1 MLCSPEGI
9 RRLPQLLKRFNL
21 LPIMFAAKRILALLL
36 LIALPLQGQA
46 AAAMTC
52 HGSTPANVGSHTNA
66 TKAPEHHTHAHT
78 AHASHLAEAADPVT
92 NSSHSAHAGACA
104 LCAAT
109 CFMAYGL
116 PAQAALTF
124 TEAAFHRPSPGP
136 IADFVSVVLEGLLR
150 PPRI

>member
-1 MLCSPEGI
+1 MKSLRSLI
-9 RRLPQLLKRFNL
+9 TS
-21 LPIMFAAKRILALLL
+21 LLL
-36 LIALPLQGQA
+36 VALPLQGQA

-66 TKAPEHHTHAHT
+66 TKAPEHHTHAHA
-78 AHASHLAEAADPVT
+78 AHASHLAEATDPVS
-92 NSSHSAHAGACA
+92 NSSHSAHPGACA

-116 PAQAALTF
+116 PAQASLTF

-136 IADFVSVVLEGLLR
+136 TADFASVVLEGLLR

>member
-1 MLCSPEGI
+1 
-9 RRLPQLLKRFNL
+9 
-21 LPIMFAAKRILALLL
+21 LLL
-36 LIALPLQGQA
+36 VALPLQGQA

-52 HGSTPANVGSHTNA
+52 HGSTPANVASYTNA
-66 TKAPEHHTHAHT
+66 TKAPEHHTHAHA
-78 AHASHLAEAADPVT
+78 AHASHLAEAADPVS

-116 PAQAALTF
+116 PAQASLTF

-136 IADFVSVVLEGLLR
+136 TADFASVVLEGLLR

>member
-1 MLCSPEGI
+1 
-9 RRLPQLLKRFNL
+9 
-21 LPIMFAAKRILALLL
+21 MFAAKRILALLL
-36 LIALPLQGQA
+36 LVALPLQGQA

-66 TKAPEHHTHAHT
+66 TKAPEHHTHAHA

-92 NSSHSAHAGACA
+92 NSSHSAHPGACA

-116 PAQAALTF
+116 PAQASLTF
-124 TEAAFHRPSPGP
+124 TEAAFHRPSPRHT
-136 IADFVSVVLEGLLR
+136 ADFASVVLEGLLR

>member
-1 MLCSPEGI
+1 MSSV
-9 RRLPQLLKRFNL
+9 
-21 LPIMFAAKRILALLL
+21 KRILTLLL
-36 LIALPLQGQA
+36 LVALPLQGQA
-46 AAAMTC
+46 SAAMTC
-52 HGSTPANVGSHTNA
+52 HGSTLTNINSRTNA
-66 TKAPEHHTHAHT
+66 TQAPELHTHAHA
-78 AHASHLAEAADPVT
+78 AHASHLAEAADPVS

-116 PAQAALTF
+116 PAQASLTF

-136 IADFVSVVLEGLLR
+136 TAGFASVVLEGLLR

>member
-1 MLCSPEGI
+1 
-9 RRLPQLLKRFNL
+9 
-21 LPIMFAAKRILALLL
+21 MFAAKRILALLL
-36 LIALPLQGQA
+36 LVALPLQGQA

-66 TKAPEHHTHAHT
+66 TKAPEHHTHAHA

-92 NSSHSAHAGACA
+92 NSSHSAHPGACA

-116 PAQAALTF
+116 PAQASLTF
-124 TEAAFHRPSPGP
+124 TEAAFHRPSPGHT
-136 IADFVSVVLEGLLR
+136 ADFASVVLEGLLR

>member
-1 MLCSPEGI
+1 MKFVN
-9 RRLPQLLKRFNL
+9 RLLT
-21 LPIMFAAKRILALLL
+21 ILL
-36 LIALPLQGQA
+36 LISLPLQGQA

-52 HGSTPANVGSHTNA
+52 HGSAPTDLGSHVSA
-66 TKAPEHHTHAHT
+66 HA
-78 AHASHLAEAADPVT
+78 AHASQSADAADPIASNPAT
-92 NSSHSAHAGACA
+92 AHAGACA

-116 PAQAALTF
+116 PAQASLTF

-136 IADFVSVVLEGLLR
+136 TADFASVVLEGLLR

>member
-78 AHASHLAEAADPVT
+78 AHASHLAEAVDPVT

-116 PAQAALTF
+116 PAQASLTF

>member
-1 MLCSPEGI
+1 MKSLRSLI
-9 RRLPQLLKRFNL
+9 TS
-21 LPIMFAAKRILALLL
+21 LLL
-36 LIALPLQGQA
+36 MALPLQGQA

-66 TKAPEHHTHAHT
+66 TKAPEHHTHAHA

-92 NSSHSAHAGACA
+92 NSSRSAHPGACA

-136 IADFVSVVLEGLLR
+136 TADFASVVLEGLLR

>member
-1 MLCSPEGI
+1 MKSLRSLI
-9 RRLPQLLKRFNL
+9 TS
-21 LPIMFAAKRILALLL
+21 LLL
-36 LIALPLQGQA
+36 VALPLQGQA

-52 HGSTPANVGSHTNA
+52 HGSTPANVGSYTNA
-66 TKAPEHHTHAHT
+66 TKAPELHTHAHA
-78 AHASHLAEAADPVT
+78 AHASHLAEAADPVS

-116 PAQAALTF
+116 PAQASLTF

-136 IADFVSVVLEGLLR
+136 TADFASVVLDGLLR

>member
-1 MLCSPEGI
+1 MG
-9 RRLPQLLKRFNL
+9 N
-21 LPIMFAAKRILALLL
+21 AKRILTLLL
-36 LIALPLQGQA
+36 LLALPLQGQA

-52 HGSTPANVGSHTNA
+52 HGLTPADIDSHTHA
-66 TKAPEHHTHAHT
+66 TTAPEHHTHAHA
-78 AHASHLAEAADPVT
+78 AHAPHQAEVGDPIT
-92 NSSHSAHAGACA
+92 NSSHTALAGACA

-116 PAQAALTF
+116 PTRAALSF

-136 IADFVSVVLEGLLR
+136 TADFSSVVLEGLLR

>member
-1 MLCSPEGI
+1 MKSVRSL
-9 RRLPQLLKRFNL
+9 
-21 LPIMFAAKRILALLL
+21 IMSLLL
-36 LIALPLQGQA
+36 MALPLQGQA

-52 HGSTPANVGSHTNA
+52 HGSTPAIAGSHTNA
-66 TKAPEHHTHAHT
+66 TKAPEHHTHTHA
-78 AHASHLAEAADPVT
+78 AHASHVAEAADPVS

-116 PAQAALTF
+116 PAQASLTF

-136 IADFVSVVLEGLLR
+136 TADFASVVLEGLLR